1 MEFNDLRAFVSV
13 ADTGSVSR
21 AAAQLCVTQSAATRR
36 IQRLETSI
44 GTSLLDRQTRPVS
57 LTGTGQVVLERCRR
71 LLSDFREV
79 HAAAN
84 NHFSMREI
92 KIGVAHALTEVA
104 LTEPI
109 ERVRRK
115 FPKVALRLRTGW
127 SHGLLERVRAGT
139 LDAALIFLPEGEHLP
154 SEIVGKAVGQDRLLI
169 IAAKRGTGFHPRK
182 IQELAGANWILNPEG
197 CAARATLR
205 QKLLRA
211 SIEMTVAVETYNY
224 DLQLT
229 LVARNR
235 GISLVPERILTR
247 RRMKSSLRVVRLPG
261 FDFPLTVWL
270 LRREP
275 CTSINAVIEQLGQA
289 LMEQL

>member
-1 MEFNDLRAFVSV
+1 MEFHDLRAFVSV

-21 AAAQLCVTQSAATRR
+21 AAVQLSVTQSAVSRR
-36 IQRLETSI
+36 IQRLETTI
-44 GTSLLDRQTRPVS
+44 GTSLLDRRTRPVS

-71 LLSDFREV
+71 LLNDFREV

-84 NHFSMREI
+84 NHFAMSEI
-92 KIGVAHALTEVA
+92 RIGVAHALTEVA

-127 SHGLLERVRAGT
+127 SHDLLERVRAGT

-154 SEIVGKAVGQDRLLI
+154 GEIVGKALGQERLLI
-169 IAAKRGTGFHPRK
+169 IAAKRGASFHPRN
-182 IQELAGANWILNPEG
+182 LSGANWILNPEG

-205 QKLLRA
+205 QKLLR
-211 SIEMTVAVETYNY
+211 SNIEMTVAVETYNY
-224 DLQLT
+224 DLQLA

-235 GISLVPERILTR
+235 GLSLVPERILTR
-247 RRMKSSLRVVRLPG
+247 SRMKSSLRVVRLPG

-275 CTSINAVIEQLGQA
+275 CTSLEAVIEQLGQA
-289 LMEQL
+289 LMEKL